1 MSDKEIY
8 TPGFPVQG
16 VRFKV
21 PSEDDLSQMVDEMVL
36 SEVQVGSASGE
47 GCCSCLSDTSW
58 KKKSW
63 RSTPQPLRKARHLE
77 TEIVDERRNRKE
89 KELEL

>member
-21 PSEDDLSQMVDEMVL
+21 CGITPNNGTELSIW
-36 SEVQVGSASGE
+36 
-47 GCCSCLSDTSW
+47 CPFPCL
-58 KKKSW
+58 
-63 RSTPQPLRKARHLE
+63 
-77 TEIVDERRNRKE
+77 RRDVVAFKGMLCREQQK
-89 KELEL
+89 